1 MGQLIRSLG
10 LLALGIGCASATIA
24 APAGVEF
31 SAEAKQTGPQRPA
44 QVAKMYVSKEAVRT
58 EFTANGQQ
66 VAEIVFPE
74 QRKRFVLFL
83 QRGEY
88 LEQVAPE
95 ASPAQ
100 APADDDSPCAGV
112 PNVTCTKLGQ
122 EKVNGRM
129 ADKWEFVADAGG
141 RPARSLHWIDVER
154 RLPLRDILPDGTVS
168 ELRQVDTETLGGR
181 KTEKWEL
188 TVARPDGQSQQ
199 RLQWYDA
206 ELKIAV
212 REEMPGGFVRE
223 LTNIKVGKQ
232 PAELFKVPEGFRKVS
247 PGQAMPSAPAPGA
260 TPPPGYR

>member
-1 MGQLIRSLG
+1 MGQLIRALV
-10 LLALGIGCASATIA
+10 LLALWVGSGSVAVA

-31 SAEAKQTGPQRPA
+31 SAEAKQSGPQRPA
-44 QVAKMYVSKEAVRT
+44 QVAKMYVSKDAVRT
-58 EFTANGQQ
+58 EFTANGQP

-88 LEQVAPE
+88 LEQVAPD
-95 ASPAQ
+95 ATPAA

-122 EKVNGRM
+122 EEVNGRL
-129 ADKWEFVADAGG
+129 ADKWEFVADKGG

-168 ELRQVDTETLGGR
+168 ELRQVATETLGGR

-188 TVARPDGQSQQ
+188 SVTRPDGQSQQ

-212 REEMPGGFVRE
+212 REEMPGGFIRE
-223 LTNIKVGKQ
+223 LTNIKVGEQ
-232 PAELFKVPEGFRKVS
+232 PAELFRVPEGFRQVNPS
-247 PGQAMPSAPAPGA
+247 RAMPSGPAPGA
-260 TPPPGYR
+260 APPAGYR